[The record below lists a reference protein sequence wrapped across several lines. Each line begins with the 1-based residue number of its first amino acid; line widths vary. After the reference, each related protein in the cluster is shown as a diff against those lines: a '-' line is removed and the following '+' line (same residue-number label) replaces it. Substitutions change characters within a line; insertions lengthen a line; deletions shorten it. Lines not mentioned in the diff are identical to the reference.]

1 MNSINTQTN
10 TQTAIL
16 DAAQELIQRVG
27 VNAMSYADISAVVGI
42 RKASIHYY
50 FPTKD
55 DLIAALLERYNPYF
69 LKLVDLSVSSPESA
83 EMKLRRYCGL
93 FEATLSSGEQERAC
107 LCGMLGAELA
117 TLKHPL
123 VARVTQFYQ
132 DNEMRLAQILT
143 EGRESGLFKF
153 AGDINA
159 MAQLIFSLLE
169 GGILIV
175 RADGGVNQF
184 RVIVEQLLQLVK
196 G

>member
-1 MNSINTQTN
+1 MKSIN

-16 DAAQELIQRVG
+16 DTAQELIQRVG

-42 RKASIHYY
+42 RKASIHYH

-55 DLIAALLERYNPYF
+55 DLVAALLDRYNPSF
-69 LKLVDLSVSSPESA
+69 LKLVDLIVASPESA
-83 EMKLRRYCGL
+83 EIKLRRYCGL
-93 FEATLSSGEQERAC
+93 FEATLSSGEQDKAC

-117 TLKHPL
+117 TLKNPL
-123 VARVTQFYQ
+123 VTRVTQFYQ

-153 AGDINA
+153 PGDINA
-159 MAQLIFSLLE
+159 MAKLIFSLLE

-175 RADGGVNQF
+175 RADGGVDQF
-184 RVIVEQLLQLVK
+184 RAIVEQLLKLVK

>member
-1 MNSINTQTN
+1 MKSID

-16 DAAQELIQRVG
+16 DTAQELIQKAG

-42 RKASIHYY
+42 RKASIHYH

-55 DLIAALLERYNPYF
+55 DLIAALLDRYNPYF
-69 LKLVDLSVSSPESA
+69 LKLVDLIVTSPESA
-83 EMKLRRYCGL
+83 EIKLRRYCGL
-93 FEATLSSGEQERAC
+93 FEATLSSGQQDKAC

-117 TLKHPL
+117 TLKNPL
-123 VARVTQFYQ
+123 VTRVTQFYQ

-143 EGRESGLFKF
+143 EGRKSGVFKF
-153 AGDINA
+153 PGNINA
-159 MAQLIFSLLE
+159 MAKLIFSLLE

-175 RADGGVNQF
+175 RADGGVDQF
-184 RVIVEQLLQLVK
+184 RAIVEQLLKLVK

>member
-1 MNSINTQTN
+1 MKSID

-16 DAAQELIQRVG
+16 DTAQELIQKAG

-42 RKASIHYY
+42 RKASIHYH

-55 DLIAALLERYNPYF
+55 DLIAALLDRYNPSF
-69 LKLVDLSVSSPESA
+69 LKLVDLIVASPESA
-83 EMKLRRYCGL
+83 EIKLRRYCGL
-93 FEATLSSGEQERAC
+93 FEATLSSGQQDKAC

-117 TLKHPL
+117 TLKNPL
-123 VARVTQFYQ
+123 VTRVTQFYQ

-143 EGRESGLFKF
+143 EGRESGVFKF
-153 AGDINA
+153 PGDINA
-159 MAQLIFSLLE
+159 MAKLIFSLLE

-175 RADGGVNQF
+175 RADGSVDQF
-184 RVIVEQLLQLVK
+184 RAIVEQLLKLVK